1 MIEKLLKLLEENH
14 ASLIIE
20 LGETL
25 ISNIGYK
32 DYSYRYNE
40 GRSFIEIDVNSYISR
55 IDFLITDL
63 NLKLVELNGNSIVI
77 ELYWLSVAAEANVI
91 HSLYSEKNCTWFV

>member
-1 MIEKLLKLLEENH
+1 MIEKLIKLLEENH